1 MAEKD
6 RFELVS
12 PYKPTGDQP
21 AAIEKLAEGVLAG
34 DKEQT
39 LLGVTGSGKTFTMAN
54 VIARVNRPTLVLA
67 HNKTLAAQ
75 LCSEFKEF
83 FPNNAVEYFV
93 SYYDYYQPEAYIP
106 GTDIY
111 IEKDSAIND
120 EIEKLRHSATSSLSE
135 RQDVII
141 VASVSCIYTL
151 GDPIDYRNMVIS
163 LRKGMTMGRDYLTKK
178 LVELQYERN
187 DINFIRNKFRVRGD
201 VVEIFPAYQSET
213 AVRVEFFGD
222 EVDRIAEINT
232 VTGEVKNFVSH
243 VAIYPASH
251 YIVPADKMHDAIE
264 DLRAEADER
273 VKYFREQGKL
283 IEAQRIAER
292 TNYDIEM
299 LTEIGF
305 CKGIENYSRVLS
317 RRPAGSVP
325 YTLLDYFPEDFL
337 LFVDE
342 SHVTLPQVRGMYGG
356 DRSRKQT
363 LVDYGFRLPSA
374 LDNRPL
380 NFDEFSEK
388 LNQIIYVSATP
399 GELEKEHSTQ
409 IVEQVIRPTGLLD
422 PMVEVRPVE
431 GQIDDLLSEINA
443 RVAVGERV
451 LVTTLT
457 KKMAEDLTA
466 YMENLGVRIRYMH
479 HDVDT
484 IERMELIRDLRLG
497 EYDVLVGINL
507 LREGLDIPEVSL
519 VAILDADKEG
529 FLRSETSLIQTI
541 GRAARNDH
549 GKVIMYAD
557 AVTGSM
563 ERAITETLR
572 RRAIQQKYNEEH
584 GIIPQTIKKD
594 VREIL
599 EISTKESA
607 ESKGKKKRMNAAER
621 QAMIQQ
627 LTLEMQNAAKM
638 LEFEHAAYLR
648 DKIKKLKE
656 QK

>member
-106 GTDIY
+106 GTDTY

-135 RQDVII
+135 RRDVII

-163 LRKGMTMGRDYLTKK
+163 LRKGMTMERDYLTKK

-507 LREGLDIPEVSL
+507 LREGPGYSGGVAGGDPRCGQGGLPAQRDFADPDHWPCRPKRPRQGHHVCRCGHRLDGAGHYRDAPSPGDPAEVQRGARHHPPDHQKGCPGDPGDL
-519 VAILDADKEG
+519 HQG
-529 FLRSETSLIQTI
+529 I
-541 GRAARNDH
+541 GRVQGEEEAHECRRTAGYDPA
-549 GKVIMYAD
+549 AD
-557 AVTGSM
+557 AGDA
-563 ERAITETLR
+563 ECRQDAGIRACGL
-572 RRAIQQKYNEEH
+572 
-584 GIIPQTIKKD
+584 
-594 VREIL
+594 
-599 EISTKESA
+599 SA
-607 ESKGKKKRMNAAER
+607 
-621 QAMIQQ
+621 
-627 LTLEMQNAAKM
+627 
-638 LEFEHAAYLR
+638 
-648 DKIKKLKE
+648 
-656 QK
+656 

>member
-106 GTDIY
+106 GTDTY
-111 IEKDSAIND
+111 IDKDSAIND
-120 EIEKLRHSATSSLSE
+120 EIDKLRHSATSSLSE
-135 RQDVII
+135 RRDVII

-621 QAMIQQ
+621 KAMIQQ